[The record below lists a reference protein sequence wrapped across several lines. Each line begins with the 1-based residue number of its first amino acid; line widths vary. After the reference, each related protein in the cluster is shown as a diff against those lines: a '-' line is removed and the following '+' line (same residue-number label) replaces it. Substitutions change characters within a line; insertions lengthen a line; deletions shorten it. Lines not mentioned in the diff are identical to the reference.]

1 MYIRYIYRL
10 AELHEHDQSYTEA
23 GFTLLLHAKGLEV
36 RSVYCQYIISI
47 LSVYCQYT
55 IIILSVYYP
64 YTVSET
70 ISCIMTKWQPPSW

>member
-36 RSVYCQYIISI
+36 RSVYCQYTINI
-47 LSVYCQYT
+47 LSVK
-55 IIILSVYYP
+55 LFHVL
-64 YTVSET
+64 
-70 ISCIMTKWQPPSW
+70 